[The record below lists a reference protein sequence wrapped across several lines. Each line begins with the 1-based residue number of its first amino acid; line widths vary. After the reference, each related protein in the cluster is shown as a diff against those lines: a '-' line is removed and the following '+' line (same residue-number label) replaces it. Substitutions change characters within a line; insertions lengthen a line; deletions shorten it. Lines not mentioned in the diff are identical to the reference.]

1 MAPSA
6 RGMGSIQRRM
16 LRSLTVVLLALV
28 VLTSVVTYLVAYS
41 AANDAYDHSLLDPV
55 MDIVQNVRVG
65 SGGSTLKLTRREQEA
80 LMFDGSDRVFFQ
92 VRDPVGVW
100 FAGGTRDIPAPPA
113 ALVRRVPMFYSAT
126 VDGAPVRIC
135 ALLTDDG
142 VQIFVA
148 ETTRK
153 RDRLALEIILM
164 QLIPTLLVVV
174 VAFVLVWLGVSHGL
188 APLRRLG
195 NELQQRS
202 PSDLQP
208 FEEAQVPTEVRPA
221 IVALNRLFQRIRE
234 TSESQRRFLA
244 DAAHQLRTPVAGLQ
258 MQLELEL
265 REPMSDGLRVALGKM
280 RDAVLRTGRVTNR
293 LLALARAEQLSQDPQ
308 RLAPI
313 DLRALSERIGAQWV
327 PTAIAHGIDLGFDLA
342 GAEVVGDEALLG
354 EMVGNL
360 IDNALRYTPRGG
372 TVTVRCGQACGRPF
386 VGVEDSGIGVPEDER
401 EKVFQRFYR
410 GRRAAGEGSG
420 LGLSIVKEGADRH
433 EAAVAIGTAASG
445 VGTYVTVVFGS
456 PPGSAQTTAAP
467 SGQQDARAGVVAT
480 QPVLV
485 STGEA

>member
-1 MAPSA
+1 MVPSGRA
-6 RGMGSIQRRM
+6 MGSIQRR
-16 LRSLTVVLLALV
+16 LLWSLTGVLLALV
-28 VLTSVVTYLVAYS
+28 LLTSVVTYLVAYS

-55 MDIVQNVRVG
+55 MDIVQHVRVDLA
-65 SGGSTLKLTRREQEA
+65 GSTLKLTRREQEA

-92 VRDPVGVW
+92 VRDPNGAW
-100 FAGGTRDIPAPPA
+100 FAGGTRDIPAPPDT
-113 ALVRRVPMFYSAT
+113 LVPRVPFFYSAT

-135 ALLTDDG
+135 ALLTDAG

-148 ETTRK
+148 ETTKK
-153 RDRLALEIILM
+153 RDRLAIEIILM
-164 QLIPTLLVVV
+164 QLIPTLLVVA

-188 APLRRLG
+188 GPLRRLG

-208 FEEAQVPTEVRPA
+208 FEETQVPTEVRPA
-221 IVALNRLFQRIRE
+221 VVALNRLFQRIRE

-244 DAAHQLRTPVAGLQ
+244 DAAHQLRTPLAGLQ

-265 REPMSDGLRVALGKM
+265 REPMSERLRIALGKM

-308 RLAPI
+308 RFAPI

-327 PTAIAHGIDLGFDLA
+327 PAAIARGIDLGFDLA
-342 GAEVVGDEALLG
+342 GADVVGDEGLLG
-354 EMVGNL
+354 EMLGNL
-360 IDNALRYTPRGG
+360 IDNSLRYTPRGG

-386 VGVEDSGIGVPEDER
+386 IGVEDSGIGVPEDER

-410 GRRAAGEGSG
+410 GKRVGGDGSG

-433 EAAVAIGTAASG
+433 EAAVAIGTPASG

-456 PPGSAQTTAAP
+456 PSAAAQTTP
-467 SGQQDARAGVVAT
+467 PPVSQDARAGSIPA

-485 STGEA
+485 GTGEA

>member
-1 MAPSA
+1 
-6 RGMGSIQRRM
+6 MGSIQRRM
-16 LRSLTVVLLALV
+16 LWSLTGVLLALV
-28 VLTSVVTYLVAYS
+28 GLTSVVTYLVAYS

-55 MDIVQNVRVG
+55 MDIVQNVNVD
-65 SGGSTLKLTRREQEA
+65 SGRATLKLTPREQEA

-92 VRDPVGVW
+92 VRDPGGRW
-100 FAGGTRDIPAPPA
+100 FAGGTRDIPAPPE
-113 ALVRRVPMFYSAT
+113 ALVPRVPHFYSAT
-126 VDGAPVRIC
+126 VADAPVRIC
-135 ALLTDDG
+135 ALLTDAG

-153 RDRLALEIILM
+153 RDRLAIEIILM
-164 QLIPTLLVVV
+164 QLIPTLLVVT

-208 FEEAQVPTEVRPA
+208 FEESQVPTEVRPA
-221 IVALNRLFQRIRE
+221 VAALNRLFQRIRE

-244 DAAHQLRTPVAGLQ
+244 DAAHQLRTPLAGLQ

-265 REPMSDGLRVALGKM
+265 REPMSERLGTALGKM

-308 RLAPI
+308 RFASI

-327 PTAIAHGIDLGFDLA
+327 PAAIAHGIDLGFDLA

-354 EMVGNL
+354 EMLGNL
-360 IDNALRYTPRGG
+360 IDNALRYTPSGG
-372 TVTVRCGQACGRPF
+372 TVTVRCGEACGRPF
-386 VGVEDSGIGVPEDER
+386 IGVEDSGIGVPEDER
-401 EKVFQRFYR
+401 EKVFRRFYR
-410 GRRAAGEGSG
+410 GKRVGGDGSG

-433 EAAVAIGTAASG
+433 EAVVTIGTPASG
-445 VGTYVTVVFGS
+445 VGTYVTVVFASSLGVAQDNPAAACQEPRTGS
-456 PPGSAQTTAAP
+456 IAAQP
-467 SGQQDARAGVVAT
+467 E
-480 QPVLV
+480 LV
-485 STGEA
+485 GTGEA